1 MTGDNV
7 VIYEKN
13 IDGGWQVHHV
23 NPPPVLHPSALGY
36 LVIFPLG
43 LELELS
49 FALFQLLTRELFAVL
64 NGAGPHRARAARA
77 L

>member
-13 IDGGWQVHHV
+13 IDGGWQEHHV
-23 NPPPVLHPSALGY
+23 NPPPPFRPG
-36 LVIFPLG
+36 IFSHFPFRSRTSS
-43 LELELS
+43 S
-49 FALFQLLTRELFAVL
+49 FALFQLLTPELFAVL